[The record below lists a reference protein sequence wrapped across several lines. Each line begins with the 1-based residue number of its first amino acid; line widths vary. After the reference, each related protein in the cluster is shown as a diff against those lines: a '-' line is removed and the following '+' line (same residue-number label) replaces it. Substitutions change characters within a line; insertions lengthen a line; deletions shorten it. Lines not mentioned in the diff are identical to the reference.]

1 MLSIL
6 PLRAQN
12 ASNFRNKVSKKENG
26 DKSESASMNDD
37 TPRAVGLDVN
47 KVDDKILVSVYQEV
61 ATLCFVCFN
70 SSKRMRII

>member
-12 ASNFRNKVSKKENG
+12 ASNFRNKVSKKDNG
-26 DKSESASMNDD
+26 DNIDSVTSMNDD

-47 KVDDKILVSVYQEV
+47 KTEDKINVSLYQ
-61 ATLCFVCFN
+61 
-70 SSKRMRII
+70 

>member
-26 DKSESASMNDD
+26 DKSESVASMNDD
-37 TPRAVGLDVN
+37 TPRAVGLDV
-47 KVDDKILVSVYQEV
+47 KIDDKVIVSLYQEV
-61 ATLCFVCFN
+61 TIPFALFVLIPSHECG
-70 SSKRMRII
+70 